1 VSKPTSHREIEF
13 KFTVPATVSFD
24 LTELLDSSEDQANQ
38 LAPRHMVATY
48 FDTPTLSLLRWGVTL
63 RHRTGGGDDG
73 WHMKLPVGE
82 ASDGTQRD
90 EIHADGTPSAIPGQ
104 LATIAAPLI
113 RRQELRPM
121 ATVTTNRTPF
131 VIADEDGQHRVEIV
145 DDLVTVTADSDSGSA
160 PTRAAFHE
168 VEVELLIDSK
178 PARQVAADVSRALIA
193 KGAQPSSVSK
203 AARALGPAAADPPDV
218 PSLAFPKPSAP
229 SVDALKAIF
238 STYVRDLL
246 LADVGVRRDTP
257 DSVHQMRVACRR
269 LRSALKT
276 FRPLLDTE
284 AVAYLREELRWL
296 ASELGEVRDAEV
308 QRSRLSAM
316 TTNDQLRT
324 FIIETLEERLRAAS
338 SGAMAALRSDRHDF
352 LLEDLILLVSEP
364 PVTADAFDPAQER
377 LAECARAPWR
387 RLRKAVSR
395 ASLEGPAEEWHEV
408 RIRAKQARYAAEAV
422 APILGNDFLQLAKPL
437 AKATDLLGARQD
449 AHVATIVLRE
459 IAAQAPGDIAFDLG
473 VLAAQGEVAGDQD
486 IRAFRRRWPDIVH
499 RAGRAGLD

>member
-1 VSKPTSHREIEF
+1 MSKPTSHREIEF
-13 KFTVPATVSFD
+13 KFTVPANVSFD
-24 LTELLDSSEDQANQ
+24 LSELLVAYGNEATR
-38 LAPRHMVATY
+38 LAERNMVATY
-48 FDTPTLSLLRWGVTL
+48 FDTPNVSLLRWGVTL

-73 WHMKLPVGE
+73 WHMKLPVGQE
-82 ASDGTQRD
+82 SDGTQRD
-90 EIHADGTPSAIPGQ
+90 EIHADGDSSVIPGQ
-104 LATIAAPLI
+104 LATIAAPLM

-121 ATVTTNRTPF
+121 ATVATHRTPF
-131 VIADEDGQHRVEIV
+131 VVTGDDGQHLVEIV
-145 DDLVTVTADSDSGSA
+145 DDLVSVTADSDSGA
-160 PTRAAFHE
+160 AQAHAAFHE
-168 VEVELLIDSK
+168 IEVELLVDSK
-178 PARQVAADVSRALIA
+178 PARQVAADLSRALIA
-193 KGAQPSSVSK
+193 QGAQPSSVSK

-218 PSLAFPKPSAP
+218 PPLAFPKPSAP
-229 SVDALKAIF
+229 TIDALKAIF
-238 STYVRDLL
+238 SAYVRDLL
-246 LADVGVRRDTP
+246 LADVGVRRDVP

-276 FRPLLDTE
+276 FQPLLDTE

-316 TTNDQLRT
+316 TTDDRLRT
-324 FIIETLEERLRAAS
+324 FIIETLGERLRAAT
-338 SGAMAALRSDRHDF
+338 SGALAALRSDRHDF
-352 LLEDLILLVSEP
+352 LLEDLIVLVSEP
-364 PVTADAFDPAQER
+364 PVTAAAFDPSQER

-422 APILGNDFLQLAKPL
+422 APVLGTDFLRLAKPL

-459 IAAQAPGDIAFDLG
+459 IAAEAPGEIAFDLG

-486 IRAFRRRWPDIVH
+486 IRAFRRRWPDIVR